1 MSMSMPRLLTL
12 SFSLLIIALALQGCG
27 NKGPLYLP
35 SAQSAAT
42 PENNQQPSKK

>member
-1 MSMSMPRLLTL
+1 MSMNMPRILSLL
-12 SFSLLIIALALQGCG
+12 FSLLGIAMVLQGCG

-42 PENNQQPSKK
+42 PENNQSPAKK

>member
-1 MSMSMPRLLTL
+1 MSMNMPRIL
-12 SFSLLIIALALQGCG
+12 SVLIIALVLQGCG

-42 PENNQQPSKK
+42 PENNQSPAKK